1 MQETFNVPDV
11 SCGHCQDAIQTSV
24 GGLQGV
30 EIVQVDLDDKVVS
43 VTYDPTASDRT
54 SIVRAIE
61 AAGYAVAG

>member
-11 SCGHCQDAIQTSV
+11 SCAHCQKAIERSV
-24 GGLQGV
+24 GALRGV
-30 EIVQVDLDDKVVS
+30 EIVQVDLDGKRVD

-54 SIVRAIE
+54 SVVRAIE

>member
-11 SCGHCQDAIQTSV
+11 SCAHCRAAIERSV
-24 GGLQGV
+24 GALRGV
-30 EIVQVDLDDKVVS
+30 EIVRVDLDEKRVD

-54 SIVRAIE
+54 SVVRAIE